1 MLQIER
7 RQMIIQYLEEH
18 SSATVEELSTKLK
31 VTPMTIR
38 RDFQHLEDNNIATR
52 TFGGAVLNSKLIT
65 EIPYKNKSL
74 INIDKKKRIAEQAA
88 SLVQNGQIV
97 ILDAGTTNMEIAKF
111 LTKKQ
116 NLIVV
121 TTDLKIA
128 IYLSSSTDFEILCT
142 GGSVQNTTSSFL
154 GSHAVEFLKNINA
167 DISFIGSSSVDVEH
181 GITTP
186 SPSKADIKKQMIK
199 CSNKRILVAD
209 SSKFQKIGF
218 IKVCNLNEFHKI
230 ITDDDLDKNTIKEI
244 RNNNIK
250 LILV

>member
-18 SSATVEELSTKLK
+18 GSATVEDLSKKLN
-31 VTPMTIR
+31 VTTMTIR
-38 RDFQHLEDNNIATR
+38 RDFQYLEDNNIASR
-52 TFGGAVLNSKLIT
+52 TFGGAILKSKLIT
-65 EIPYKNKSL
+65 EIPYENKSL
-74 INIDKKKRIAEQAA
+74 INIDKKKRIAEHAT

-97 ILDAGTTNMEIAKF
+97 ILDAGTTNMEIAK
-111 LTKKQ
+111 LLVKKQ

-128 IYLSSSTDFEILCT
+128 IFLSSCTDFEILCT
-142 GGSVQNTTSSFL
+142 GGSVQNSTSSFL
-154 GSHAVEFLKNINA
+154 GSHAVEFLKSINA
-167 DISFIGSSSVDVEH
+167 DISFVGSSSIDVER

-186 SPSKADIKKQMIK
+186 SPLKADIKKQMIK
-199 CSNKRILVAD
+199 CSSKSILVAD
-209 SSKFQKIGF
+209 SSKFQKISF
-218 IKVCNLNEFHKI
+218 IKVCDLSEFYKI
-230 ITDDDLDKNTIKEI
+230 ITDDDLNKNIIKEI